1 MDVRIQQVLGEL
13 RARLEVIYGRRLSGV
28 VLYGSHARGSAE
40 MDSDIDLLVVLRG
53 DVSPCEE
60 IARTSH
66 DVAEVSLKHN
76 VVAACVFVSQD
87 QFEREQS
94 PLLLNVRREGVPV

>member
-1 MDVRIQQVLGEL
+1 MDARIQRVLADL
-13 RARLEVIYGRRLSGV
+13 RTRLEMTYGSRLSQV
-28 VLYGSHARGSAE
+28 VLYGSHARGSAD

-60 IARTSH
+60 IGRTAD

-76 VVAACVFVSQD
+76 VVVACVFASQD